1 MWSFHEFFAG
11 GGMARAG
18 LGPQWQ
24 CLFAN
29 DIDAKKVAAYAQ
41 NWGSDA
47 LVCGDVARLA
57 PSDIPGRADL
67 AWASFPCQD
76 LSVAGAGAGLKGQ
89 RSGTFWAFWAQIQAL
104 VAQGRAPKLLVLEN
118 VCGTLTSHRGADFTA
133 ICAALAGSGYRF
145 GAIVVDA
152 ALFLPHSRPRLFIIA
167 LSRDMAIPAGVR
179 GEPSPLWHTGAVH
192 AAFARLSAEMSNA
205 WVWWH
210 MPPPVQRR
218 LRFADIAEKDAEAC
232 NWHSPQAT
240 KFLLAK
246 MSLGN
251 LAKVELARQALARRI
266 GTVYKRTRQDE
277 NGAKV
282 QRAEVRFDGLAG
294 CLRTPGGGSSRQT
307 ILVVEQGT
315 FKSRLISA
323 RETARLMGLPETYR
337 LPPNYNDA
345 YHLTGDGVVVP
356 VVRHLAAHILE
367 PILERAN
374 SASKVAA

>member
-1 MWSFHEFFAG
+1 MWSFHEYFAG

-29 DIDAKKVAAYAQ
+29 DIDVKKTTAYAQ

-89 RSGTFWAFWAQIQAL
+89 RSGTFWAFWTQIQAL
-104 VAQGRAPKLLVLEN
+104 VAQGRAPKTLVLEN

-192 AAFARLSAEMSNA
+192 AAYARLSAEMSNA

-210 MPPPVQRR
+210 MPPPVQLR

-240 KFLLAK
+240 KSLLAK
-246 MSLGN
+246 MSVGN
-251 LAKVELARQALARRI
+251 LAKVEMARQALARRI
-266 GTVYKRTRQDE
+266 GTVYKRTRLDE

-294 CLRTPGGGSSRQT
+294 CLRTPGGGSSLQT

-315 FKSRLISA
+315 VKSRLISA

-356 VVRHLAAHILE
+356 VVRHLASHILE
-367 PILERAN
+367 PILEGADQ
-374 SASKVAA
+374 ASKVAA